1 MSDFPDDP
9 PTSPAA
15 PLVTCP
21 ACHGEGEI
29 LRLAETAIGYRAH
42 RETCGVCRG
51 RLVVD
56 REAYERA
63 RRATPAT

>member
-21 ACHGEGEI
+21 ACHGARSFVWLAAPGVKER
-29 LRLAETAIGYRAH
+29 RL
-42 RETCGVCRG
+42 CGGCGGAGVV
-51 RLVVD
+51 RL
-56 REAYERA
+56 EAYERA
-63 RRATPAT
+63 RRPTPTP